1 MSAWTDHV
9 KRWASANGKSYSSA
23 LRDPKCQADYKA
35 SKPPKSPK
43 VVKTMKAAT
52 MRKYVKGD
60 IARENL
66 LKFQEAKMKRQP
78 IRVGTSPEPLF
89 GMQFLT

>member
-1 MSAWTDHV
+1 M
-9 KRWASANGKSYSSA
+9 
-23 LRDPKCQADYKA
+23 
-35 SKPPKSPK
+35 KPPKAVKPPK
-43 VVKTMKAAT
+43 EVKPMKAAT

-66 LKFQEAKMKRQP
+66 LKLQEAKMKRQP
-78 IRVGTSPEPLF
+78 IRIGTSPEPQF